1 MFIFETVLLAAWVV
15 ALATTLLN
23 IAFISRLRP
32 VQWTTQPRAGGDGV
46 KAAAPLPTVS
56 IVVPA
61 RNEERTIDRTVRAL
75 LAQTYAPLE
84 VIVVD
89 DRSSDGTGRILEA
102 VAAENPRLV
111 VVAGE
116 EPPPGWL
123 GKPWA
128 MHEGSRRARGE
139 LLLFVDADI
148 HYAPAAVATLV
159 ERLEKRDVAMV
170 SLLPRFEMH
179 GFWETVGLTQLAIAA
194 FTIIPVWLGN
204 FTTFVGLGIGGGP
217 GNLVRR
223 SAFEEMG
230 GYETL
235 SNAVV
240 DDVGMARQIRAHGH
254 RTDVILGDR
263 LASLRM
269 YHGTQEVID
278 GFTKNLFPAL
288 GGSYLAAVVM
298 LVLMLAFDF
307 VPYLLTARGD
317 LLAIITV
324 ALITITRVVLFAR
337 LEYRLDIAVVGHPF
351 MTLLWIWILAR
362 SVWMTG
368 IRRQLHWRGRVYE
381 KNWTRFGAKRR

>member
-1 MFIFETVLLAAWVV
+1 MFIFETLLVAVWLV
-15 ALATTLLN
+15 ALVTTLLN
-23 IAFISRLRP
+23 IAFIPRLRP
-32 VQWTTQPRAGGDGV
+32 VDWTTQPRDGSDGV

-61 RNEERTIDRTVRAL
+61 RNEERTIDRTVRGL
-75 LAQTYAPLE
+75 LAQTYLPLE

-89 DRSSDGTGRILEA
+89 DGSTDGTAGILA
-102 VAAENPRLV
+102 ALAAENPKLIV
-111 VVAGE
+111 VTGE

-128 MHEGSRRARGE
+128 LHEGSRRARGE

-148 HYAPAAVATLV
+148 QYMPAAVATV
-159 ERLEKRDVAMV
+159 VARLEKRDVAML

-179 GFWETVGLTQLAIAA
+179 GFWENVGLTQLAMAA

-235 SNAVV
+235 KNAVV
-240 DDVGMARQIRAHGH
+240 DDVGMARQIRAHGR

-269 YHGTQEVID
+269 YHGAQEVID

-288 GGSYLAAVVM
+288 GGSYVAAAVM
-298 LVLMLAFDF
+298 FVLMVAFHF
-307 VPYLLTARGD
+307 VPYVLAARGD
-317 LLAIITV
+317 LLAIAAV
-324 ALITITRVVLFAR
+324 VLITITRVVLFAR
-337 LEYRLDIAVVGHPF
+337 LDYRLDVAVVGHPF

-368 IRRQLHWRGRVYE
+368 IRRRLHWRGRVYE
-381 KNWTRFGAKRR
+381 KTWTRFGSKRR

>member
-1 MFIFETVLLAAWVV
+1 MFIFETVLVAVWVV

-23 IAFISRLRP
+23 IAFIPRLRP
-32 VQWTTQPRAGGDGV
+32 VDWTTKPLDGDGL

-61 RNEERTIDRTVRAL
+61 RNEERTIERTVRAL
-75 LAQTYAPLE
+75 LAQTYTPLE

-89 DRSSDGTGRILEA
+89 DGSTDGTGRILA
-102 VAAENPRLV
+102 ALAAEYPKLV
-111 VVAGE
+111 VVTGE
-116 EPPPGWL
+116 EPAPGWL

-128 MHEGSRRARGE
+128 LHEGSRRARGE

-148 HYAPAAVATLV
+148 HYVPAAVATV
-159 ERLEKRDVAMV
+159 VARLEKREEAML

-179 GFWETVGLTQLAIAA
+179 GFWENAGLTQLAIAA

-223 SAFEEMG
+223 NAFEEMG

-235 SNAVV
+235 KNAVV

-269 YHGTQEVID
+269 YHGSQEVID

-288 GGSYLAAVVM
+288 GGSYLAAAVM
-298 LVLMLAFDF
+298 LVLMVAFHFAPYVLA
-307 VPYLLTARGD
+307 ARGD
-317 LLAIITV
+317 LLAIV
-324 ALITITRVVLFAR
+324 AVVLITITRVLLFAR
-337 LEYRLDIAVVGHPF
+337 LKYRIDVAVVGHPF
-351 MTLLWIWILAR
+351 MTLLWMWILVR

-368 IRRQLHWRGRVYE
+368 VRRQLHWRGRVYE
-381 KNWTRFGAKRR
+381 KDWTRFGTRKP